1 MRNGHGECGEFRERL
16 TGRLHCSRVC
26 LHYHQEWSME
36 EGREGPQ
43 QTRSGRHRQMAGDRD
58 SLGHRRYRDKARSQR
73 NKGEKQGKRLN
84 GIGRQERKMVRERQG
99 ETEEKVQGHREREA
113 ETGNDGKTQEQR
125 SGETHTD
132 PAAGST

>member
-1 MRNGHGECGEFRERL
+1 MWRVQREADGKVTLQQSLSPLSPRIEHGRG
-16 TGRLHCSRVC
+16 
-26 LHYHQEWSME
+26 
-36 EGREGPQ
+36 GREGPQ
-43 QTRSGRHRQMAGDRD
+43 QTRSGRHRVMAGDRD

-73 NKGEKQGKRLN
+73 NKGEKQGKGLN

-113 ETGNDGKTQEQR
+113 ETGNGGKTQEQR

-132 PAAGST
+132 PAAAST